1 MAQKVFMIYNPHTSN
16 QPLVLTQL
24 STHPPT
30 HSPPCMHT
38 HARRHTYTGTMP
50 FPLLGLLVS
59 PYFYS
64 SICWMNNYWSFK
76 SKVKNRFFLEAS
88 LIPPSTSRLDPSIT
102 QKLLLYK
109 EDDSVFQ
116 RVTITIIFNFPNLM
130 GKIPGIVLFCMLY
143 LVRLAIFLHACQLH
157 PIMLELSI

>member
-1 MAQKVFMIYNPHTSN
+1 
-16 QPLVLTQL
+16 
-24 STHPPT
+24 
-30 HSPPCMHT
+30 
-38 HARRHTYTGTMP
+38 
-50 FPLLGLLVS
+50 
-59 PYFYS
+59 
-64 SICWMNNYWSFK
+64 MNNYGSFK
-76 SKVKNRFFLEAS
+76 SKVKNRVFLEAS

-130 GKIPGIVLFCMLY
+130 GKIPGIVSFCMLY

-157 PIMLELSI
+157 PVLLELSI

>member
-1 MAQKVFMIYNPHTSN
+1 MAQKVFMLYNPHTSD

-24 STHPPT
+24 STHSST
-30 HSPPCMHT
+30 HSPLCMHT
-38 HARRHTYTGTMP
+38 HAHRHTYTGTMP

-76 SKVKNRFFLEAS
+76 SKVKNRFFLEDS
-88 LIPPSTSRLDPSIT
+88 RIPPSTSRLDPSIT

-116 RVTITIIFNFPNLM
+116 RVTITIIFNFPNIM

-143 LVRLAIFLHACQLH
+143 LVRLAIFPHACQLH
-157 PIMLELSI
+157 PILLELSI